1 MLEVLIDNIFVIFGG
16 RVFQQTMV
24 PFGKV
29 EVITSQ
35 IMYGRHHAEMQSRD
49 DMGNNLREKY
59 HYVFFARDVP
69 DMGYQPGGE
78 IMAS

>member
-1 MLEVLIDNIFVIFGG
+1 
-16 RVFQQTMV
+16 
-24 PFGKV
+24 
-29 EVITSQ
+29 
-35 IMYGRHHAEMQSRD
+35 
-49 DMGNNLREKY
+49 MGNNLREKY